1 MLPSAMALPAM
12 VIVGFVPV
20 LIGVSDTMVSSMI
33 LPATARVVSL
43 ALLDLILT
51 GSKTGAVLS

>member
-1 MLPSAMALPAM
+1 MLPSAMVLPAM

-51 GSKTGAVLS
+51 GSNTGAVLS